1 MAAAVSHAGHS
12 CVEGSDDIHRR
23 LGRVGL
29 ALAPLMILFGY
40 VALMDFGRRGY
51 DFSGD
56 VIRAISRNSPA
67 RLNPAVVL
75 FPSGE
80 LVSFGILVVVGFCY
94 RNRSEIHKRLMLF
107 ALVPISAE
115 PILHLVGHLSVAG
128 LLYGE

>member
-1 MAAAVSHAGHS
+1 
-12 CVEGSDDIHRR
+12 
-23 LGRVGL
+23 
-29 ALAPLMILFGY
+29 MILFGY

-94 RNRSEIHKRLMLF
+94 RNRSEIHKRLMRTPKTC
-107 ALVPISAE
+107 AMRPAAAAWNRTVTLVLPLTRFEGRA
-115 PILHLVGHLSVAG
+115 
-128 LLYGE
+128 